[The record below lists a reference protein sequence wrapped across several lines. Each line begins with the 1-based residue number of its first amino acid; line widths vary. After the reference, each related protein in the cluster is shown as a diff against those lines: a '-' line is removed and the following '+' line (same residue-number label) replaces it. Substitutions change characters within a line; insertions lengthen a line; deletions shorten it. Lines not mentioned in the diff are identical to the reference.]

1 MTTLSFKE
9 ITNGEKE
16 KFKKVIKVTDQ
27 VQPLVSL
34 SKKPTE
40 PKIVVNLRYIK
51 RKILIMSGK
60 GGVGKSTVAAN
71 LAIGLAL
78 HGYRVGLLDC
88 DIHGPTIPTI
98 FGMESMSPEVSEEGI
113 MPIDVFPNLSLMSV
127 GFLLED
133 KDSPI
138 IWRGP
143 LKMGMIEK
151 LLGDVVWGDLDF
163 LIIDLP
169 PGTGDEPLSLALL
182 IPNIDGSV
190 IVTTPQDVALV
201 SVRKSIEFS
210 KKLNVPII
218 GIVDNMHGLI
228 CPHCGKPIE
237 VFKNGGVEKASKDF
251 NIPILARLPIEPKV
265 AKMEDKG
272 TIVQEML
279 EHDTDWQ
286 KKFENFVI
294 AVEKALMEK

>member
-1 MTTLSFKE
+1 MLSVKG
-9 ITNGEKE
+9 IHNGEKRRNI
-16 KFKKVIKVTDQ
+16 KQVIKMTDQ
-27 VQPLVSL
+27 VQPLASL

-40 PKIVVNLRYIK
+40 PKIIVNLRRIK
-51 RKILIMSGK
+51 RKIMIMSGK

-71 LAIGLAL
+71 LAIGLTL

-98 FGMESMSPEVSEEGI
+98 FGLESKKPEVNEEGI
-113 MPIDVFPNLSLMSV
+113 LPIEVLPNLSLMSI
-127 GFLLED
+127 GFLLEN

-143 LKMGMIEK
+143 LKMGIIKQFLE
-151 LLGDVVWGDLDF
+151 DVVWGELDF

-169 PGTGDEPLSLALL
+169 PGTGDEPLSLAQL

-190 IVTTPQDVALV
+190 IVTTPQDVALI
-201 SVRKSIEFS
+201 SVRKSIGFS
-210 KKLNVPII
+210 EKLNVPII

-228 CPHCGKPIE
+228 CPHCDKPIE
-237 VFKNGGVEKASKDF
+237 VFGGTGGVEKASKDF

-265 AKMEDKG
+265 AEMEDRG
-272 TIVQEML
+272 TVVQEML
-279 EHDTDWQ
+279 EHSTEWQ
-286 KKFENFVI
+286 KNFENIVS
-294 AVEKALMEK
+294 AVEKILQEK

>member
-1 MTTLSFKE
+1 M
-9 ITNGEKE
+9 
-16 KFKKVIKVTDQ
+16 VDHA
-27 VQPLVSL
+27 QPLVSL

-40 PKIVVNLRYIK
+40 PKIRVNLRHIK
-51 RKILIMSGK
+51 RKIMILSGK

-98 FGMESMSPEVSEEGI
+98 FGLESKRLEVNEEGI
-113 MPIDVFPNLSLMSV
+113 LPIKVLPNLSLMSI
-127 GFLLED
+127 GFLLEN

-143 LKMGMIEK
+143 AKMGAIKQFLE
-151 LLGDVVWGDLDF
+151 DVIWGELDF

-169 PGTGDEPLSLALL
+169 PGTGDEPLSVAQL

-190 IVTTPQDVALV
+190 IVTTPQDMALI
-201 SVRKSIEFS
+201 SVRKSIGFS
-210 KKLNVPII
+210 EKLNVPII

-228 CPHCGKPIE
+228 CPHCDKPIE
-237 VFKNGGVEKASKDF
+237 VFGGNGGVEKASKDF

-265 AKMEDKG
+265 AEMEDRG
-272 TIVQEML
+272 TVVQEML
-279 EHDTDWQ
+279 AHSTEWQ
-286 KKFENFVI
+286 KNFDNVVS
-294 AVEKALMEK
+294 AVEKILKEK

>member
-1 MTTLSFKE
+1 M
-9 ITNGEKE
+9 
-16 KFKKVIKVTDQ
+16 VDH

-40 PKIVVNLRYIK
+40 PKIRVNLRHIK
-51 RKILIMSGK
+51 RKIMILSGK

-98 FGMESMSPEVSEEGI
+98 FGLESKRLEANEEGI
-113 MPIDVFPNLSLMSV
+113 LPIKVLPNLSLMSI
-127 GFLLED
+127 GFLLEN

-143 LKMGMIEK
+143 AKMGAIKQFLE
-151 LLGDVVWGDLDF
+151 DVIWGELDF

-169 PGTGDEPLSLALL
+169 PGTGDEPLSVAQL

-190 IVTTPQDVALV
+190 IVTTPQDMALI
-201 SVRKSIEFS
+201 SVRKSIGFS
-210 KKLNVPII
+210 EKLQCSYYRYCRQHAWSDLPSLRQANRSVRRKWR
-218 GIVDNMHGLI
+218 
-228 CPHCGKPIE
+228 CGKSLKRFQHPYPCQTSDRA
-237 VFKNGGVEKASKDF
+237 KSRRNG
-251 NIPILARLPIEPKV
+251 R
-265 AKMEDKG
+265 
-272 TIVQEML
+272 
-279 EHDTDWQ
+279 
-286 KKFENFVI
+286 
-294 AVEKALMEK
+294 